1 MNRIQNSLDYDQKF
15 LNKIAFLDSEQ
26 RENIIPPEVLL
37 RDMPIKQDHI
47 ILDVGAGT
55 GFFTIPMAE
64 RTSNEVYAMD
74 LDLRMLNVI
83 KSKAME
89 KNLENIKL
97 IHESLESWSLKNE
110 IIDFVMASLILHE
123 ISCLKESLTKIFEV
137 MKVGGHLLCI
147 EYEKDESILEGPPM
161 DIRVQSKDLEKTLV
175 SIGFKIVKNTKINN
189 AIYTVLAEKK

>member
-89 KNLENIKL
+89 KNLKNIKL

-123 ISCLKESLTKIFEV
+123 ISSLKESLTKIFEV
-137 MKVGGHLLCI
+137 MKVGGHLLCL

-161 DIRVQSKDLEKTLV
+161 DIRIQSKDLEKTLV
-175 SIGFKIVKNTKINN
+175 SIGFNIVKNTKINN

>member
-123 ISCLKESLTKIFEV
+123 ISSLKESLTKIFEV
-137 MKVGGHLLCI
+137 MKVGGHLLCL

-161 DIRVQSKDLEKTLV
+161 DIRIQSKDLEKTLV
-175 SIGFKIVKNTKINN
+175 SIGFNIVKNTKINN